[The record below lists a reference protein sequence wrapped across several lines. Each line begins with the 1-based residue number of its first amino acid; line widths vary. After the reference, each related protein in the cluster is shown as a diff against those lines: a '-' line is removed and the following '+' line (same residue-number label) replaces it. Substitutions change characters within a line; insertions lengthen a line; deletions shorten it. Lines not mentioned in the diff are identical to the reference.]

1 MEPNPRSSGDAGGVA
16 RLAPGLV
23 ATLFLL
29 LWAALV
35 SLRVAYPF
43 ELEWMEGGMLDHIE
57 RVRSGKPLYTPPSL
71 EFGSYPYTP
80 LFPWVGAIFA
90 EVLGPGFVSARLV
103 SILSGRPSRRRRA
116 GSTRFPNFRTRLA
129 PQARLDLYPRRF

>member
-1 MEPNPRSSGDAGGVA
+1 MEPTSRSSGVAGGAA

-57 RVRSGKPLYTPPSL
+57 RVRSGKPLYTPPSR
-71 EFGSYPYTP
+71 EFGRYT
-80 LFPWVGAIFA
+80 
-90 EVLGPGFVSARLV
+90 
-103 SILSGRPSRRRRA
+103 
-116 GSTRFPNFRTRLA
+116 
-129 PQARLDLYPRRF
+129 